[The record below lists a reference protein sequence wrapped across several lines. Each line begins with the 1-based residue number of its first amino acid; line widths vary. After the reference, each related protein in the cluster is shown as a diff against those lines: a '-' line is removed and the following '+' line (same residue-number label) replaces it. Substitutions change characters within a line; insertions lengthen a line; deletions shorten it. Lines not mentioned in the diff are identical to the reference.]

1 MNVSEVLD
9 IKQNDNNSKPLHAGD
24 KVTVKGFN
32 VHFVESVG
40 AEVAEIETTE
50 GLRHSFAKAIVG
62 QAKSDYWKDV
72 VEKCIEKD
80 ASDGLN
86 AWVVERPAT
95 GSGRT
100 LLALSMFEPT
110 TIKVPA

>member
-9 IKQNDNNSKPLHAGD
+9 IKSNSNNSQPLHVGD
-24 KVTVKGFN
+24 KIVVKSFD

-50 GLRHSFAKAIVG
+50 GVKHSFAKAIVG
-62 QAKSDYWKDV
+62 QAKSKYWVDV
-72 VEKCIEKD
+72 VKMCIEKD

-86 AWVVERPAT
+86 CWVVERPAKD
-95 GSGRT
+95 SNRM
-100 LLALSMFEPT
+100 LMALSMYEPSVL
-110 TIKVPA
+110 KVAS